1 LCRGRISAA
10 DEQTREYF
18 DRLLA
23 ETGDARRELEERFDK
38 NTDRLHTILDRHS
51 KQLDDLVAEIDPS
64 ARRDHDA

>member
-1 LCRGRISAA
+1 MV
-10 DEQTREYF
+10 DEQTRESL

-23 ETGDARRELEERFDK
+23 ETGHARRALGEKFDK
-38 NTDRLHTILDRHS
+38 DTDRLHTILDRHS